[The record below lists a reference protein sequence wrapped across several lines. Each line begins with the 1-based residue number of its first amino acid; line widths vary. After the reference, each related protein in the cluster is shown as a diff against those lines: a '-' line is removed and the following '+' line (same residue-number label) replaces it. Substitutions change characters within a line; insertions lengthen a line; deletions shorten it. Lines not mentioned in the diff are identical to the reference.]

1 MNLHENTQAVLLLT
15 SHFTKLAQDA
25 AKPLTPTEW
34 GRFATWLNEKGLSPP
49 QLLTEDVALMLS
61 TWHDGKIPLNRLE
74 ALLGRRYALAL
85 SMEKWQRA
93 GIWVLT
99 RSDAA
104 YPKRLKQRL
113 RNNAPPFLFGV
124 GNSQLLN
131 NGGVVVVGSRYVN
144 EESLEYADALGA
156 KAALAGVNV
165 VSGGAKGI
173 DEAAM
178 LGALSIEG
186 TVIGVLAD
194 GLLKAATAQKW
205 RNGLVNNNLVL
216 VSPFYPE
223 AGFNTGNAMARN
235 KYVYCLSDAAVVVH
249 SGKNGGTWNGALENL
264 KKGWV
269 PVWVKPTGDTEAGN
283 EEIVKLGGQ
292 WCEDIIQRLDI
303 SSLFAR
309 SQNAGSKV
317 DASLQEFDK
326 EHQVENASK
335 NSDVGQ
341 YGNNEIPCGITVEA
355 NASNDSEHLE
365 SQIGFYQLF
374 LQKLKRVC
382 SGEAKSI
389 DEISEYMEL
398 KKVQVH
404 DWLEQAQKEGAIKK
418 LKKPVRYQW
427 NGSSVDPKQQSLF

>member
-15 SHFTKLAQDA
+15 SHFTKLAQET

-34 GRFATWLNEKGLSPP
+34 GRFAAWLKEQELSPA
-49 QLLTEDVALMLS
+49 QLLSGDVAVILS
-61 TWHDGKIPLNRLE
+61 TWHDIKIPLSRLE
-74 ALLGRRYALAL
+74 ALLGRGYALAL
-85 SMEKWQRA
+85 AMEKWQRA

-104 YPKRLKQRL
+104 YPKSLKQRL
-113 RNNAPPFLFGV
+113 RTDAPPFLFGV
-124 GNSQLLN
+124 GNPQLLN
-131 NGGVVVVGSRYVN
+131 NSGVAVVGSRHVN
-144 EESLEYADALGA
+144 EESLQYADALGA

-178 LGALSIEG
+178 LGALSVEG

-194 GLLKAATAQKW
+194 SLLKAATAQKW

-216 VSPFYPE
+216 ASPFYPE

-249 SGKNGGTWNGALENL
+249 SGKNGGTWNGAIESL

-269 PVWVKPTGDTEAGN
+269 PVWVRPTGDTEAGN
-283 EEIVKLGGQ
+283 EEIVKRGGQ
-292 WCEDIIQRLDI
+292 WCEGVIGHLDI
-303 SSLFAR
+303 SSLFAHF
-309 SQNAGSKV
+309 QNAGSKV
-317 DASLQEFDK
+317 NASLQEFDK
-326 EHQVENASK
+326 KHEVENASK
-335 NSDVGQ
+335 NSEVEQ
-341 YGNNEIPCGITVEA
+341 YGNNEIPCGLTVEV
-355 NASNDSEHLE
+355 NARNDPEHSE
-365 SQIGFYQLF
+365 SQMGFYQFF

-398 KKVQVH
+398 KKVQVR

-418 LKKPVRYQW
+418 LKQPVRYQW